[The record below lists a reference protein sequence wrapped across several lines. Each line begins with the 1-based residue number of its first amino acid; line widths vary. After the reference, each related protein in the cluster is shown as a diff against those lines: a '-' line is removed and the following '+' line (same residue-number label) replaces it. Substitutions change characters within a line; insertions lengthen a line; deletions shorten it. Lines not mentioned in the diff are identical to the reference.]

1 MNWDQLE
8 GGWKQ
13 RRGKAVRTWGTMMR
27 DDLTTMAGRYEE
39 LVGKL
44 QARYG
49 DARDKAVRQ
58 QNEFAKI
65 VLQLRQAN
73 ARLKQLLSRIRLKK
87 TSTIRSAA
95 GSQPGVARR
104 RNRRRRLSTKGA
116 RKTTASSRV
125 RASRRRT

>member
-13 RRGKAVRTWGTMMR
+13 RRGKAARTWGTLMR
-27 DDLTTMAGRYEE
+27 DDLTAMAGRYEE

-49 DARDKAVRQ
+49 DARDKAIRQ
-58 QNEFAKI
+58 QNDFAKI

-73 ARLKQLLSRIRLKK
+73 ARLKQLLSQIRVKR
-87 TSTIRSAA
+87 SNVIRRDAVVQLVAEKRRKPSPRSSRK
-95 GSQPGVARR
+95 GSRPKAKSSGARTVRR
-104 RNRRRRLSTKGA
+104 RA
-116 RKTTASSRV
+116 
-125 RASRRRT
+125 